1 MSRYYHVVDAEQVD
15 ISEAGV
21 LPRGMKW
28 MGDRWVYLTSHGI
41 VWPRSG
47 DWIVTDQTGRAA
59 VLGNE
64 EFQRVYV
71 PCPTDAAGG
80 REQWVVVEAQ
90 VQAQGRTAERPEHT
104 VSGTSQLIRR
114 GPPA

>member
-1 MSRYYHVVDAEQVD
+1 MSRYYQVVEAEQVD

-28 MGDRWVYLTSHGI
+28 MGDRWVYLTPHGI
-41 VWPRSG
+41 LWPRSG

-64 EFQRVYV
+64 AFQRSYV
-71 PCPTDAAGG
+71 PCPPDDAGG
-80 REQWVVVEAQ
+80 RERWVVVEAQ
-90 VQAQGRTAERPEHT
+90 VQAQGRTEERPGHT
-104 VSGTSQLIRR
+104 VSGISRLS
-114 GPPA
+114 